1 MDIALHLGVHCTD
14 DERLLRAL
22 LKNRSQLADAGVALP
37 ASRAYRQMLPKL
49 VRSLRGSP
57 AGGDVQ
63 EMVRDA
69 LFGETRAERLVLS
82 HENLACYPRNAVGPN
97 GLYPYLHQRVAAYAN
112 IFPGDDCTFFLA
124 LKNPAVLV
132 PEVLSRAGAN
142 DREGH
147 LGGIDPI
154 DLSWGPVVK
163 RMLEAV
169 PDARLVLWCNE
180 DTPLIWPE
188 LLHAVAGLDGTAS
201 LEGEDD
207 MLTLLL
213 SEEGLAALR
222 THLAEAKGPF
232 TQSERY
238 EITASFLERYAR
250 PEEMEASIDM
260 PGWSADMVAEMTEIY
275 DEDVAE
281 AAALP
286 GVSFLLP

>member
-22 LKNRSQLADAGVALP
+22 LKNRSILAEAGTAVP
-37 ASRAYRQMLPKL
+37 ISRAYRQMLPKL

-69 LFGETRAERLVLS
+69 LLGEMRAERLVLS
-82 HENLACYPRNAVGPN
+82 HENLTCFPGNAVGPN
-97 GLYPYLHQRVAAYAN
+97 GLYPHLHQRIAAYAN

-132 PEVLSRAGAN
+132 PEVLTRAGVS
-142 DREGH
+142 DRAAH
-147 LGGIDPI
+147 LGDTDPI

-169 PDARLVLWCNE
+169 PDARFVFWCNE

-188 LLHAVAGLDGTAS
+188 LLHTVAGLDGTAS

-222 THLAEAKGPF
+222 SHLAEAKGPF
-232 TQSERY
+232 TQPERH

-250 PEEMEASIDM
+250 PDEMEVAIDM
-260 PGWSADMVAEMTEIY
+260 PGWSADLVEEMTEVY

-286 GVSFLLP
+286 GVTFLLP

>member
-22 LKNRSQLADAGVALP
+22 LKNRSRLTEDGIALP
-37 ASRAYRQMLPKL
+37 ASRTYRQMLPKL

-69 LFGETRAERLVLS
+69 LLGETRAERLILS
-82 HENLACYPRNAVGPN
+82 HENLACFPGNAAGPN
-97 GLYPYLHQRVAAYAN
+97 GLYPYLHQRVASYAN

-132 PEVLSRAGAN
+132 PEVLSRAVVS
-142 DREGH
+142 DREAH
-147 LGGIDPI
+147 LGGIDPL
-154 DLSWGPVVK
+154 DLSWGPVIK

-180 DTPLIWPE
+180 DTPIIWPE

-207 MLTLLL
+207 ILTMLL
-213 SEEGLAALR
+213 SEEGLGALR
-222 THLAEAKGPF
+222 THLAEAEGPF
-232 TQSERY
+232 TQAERHD
-238 EITASFLERYAR
+238 ITASFLERYAR
-250 PEEMEASIDM
+250 PEEMEAAIDM
-260 PGWSADMVAEMTEIY
+260 PGWSAALVAEMAEIY

-281 AAALP
+281 AADLP

>member
-22 LKNRSQLADAGVALP
+22 LKNRSRLTEDGIALP
-37 ASRAYRQMLPKL
+37 ASRGYRQMLPKL

-69 LFGETRAERLVLS
+69 LLGEMRAERLVLS
-82 HENLACYPRNAVGPN
+82 HENLACFPGNAVGPN

-132 PEVLSRAGAN
+132 PEVLSRAGVS
-142 DREGH
+142 DREAH
-147 LGGIDPI
+147 LGGIDPV
-154 DLSWGPVVK
+154 DLCWGPVVR

-188 LLHAVAGLDGTAS
+188 LLHAVAGLDGTAP

-207 MLTLLL
+207 MLTMLL

-222 THLAEAKGPF
+222 AHLAEVEGPF
-232 TQSERY
+232 TQAERHD
-238 EITASFLERYAR
+238 ITSDFLERYAK

-260 PGWSADMVAEMTEIY
+260 PGWSAALVAEMTEIY
-275 DEDVAE
+275 DEDAAE
-281 AAALP
+281 AADLP